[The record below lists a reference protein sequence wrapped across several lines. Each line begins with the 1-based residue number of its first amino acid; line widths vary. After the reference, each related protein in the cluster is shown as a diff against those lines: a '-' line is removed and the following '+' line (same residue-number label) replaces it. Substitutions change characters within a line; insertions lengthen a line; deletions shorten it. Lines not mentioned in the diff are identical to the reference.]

1 MKDVFASKAQ
11 EEFYE
16 YMKNFAESLKSTFP
30 ECNATKDWC
39 LWYDN
44 VLMGDQENM
53 RTCVHKWIDAM
64 EEPLIKTKYNKAVQ
78 SITGGPPKVYH
89 AIAYKDIDN
98 ADRSSA
104 YLRDLQLPGKLSDAR
119 MDENSI
125 SIFWEYFHA
134 LNDKAYAAARKKPP
148 RVPTNAEITADIL
161 KRKGGGGGSLPQV
174 PSGPVLK
181 AGVGELWKKLCQMR
195 GVDPPGGIQVEQ
207 LTKTL
212 YDMGKQSVDGES
224 LADAC
229 KARKESAYLVILSTF
244 PYLKTSSPFVEEEWC
259 LVDKGLAMST
269 MEGAIPAPMMRGI
282 ENMASKLVKDISE
295 GKADLSSLNM
305 ETIGQQ
311 VLSGVTSDDMSS
323 FANNLDKI
331 IPAMQ
336 RMQP

>member
-1 MKDVFASKAQ
+1 KAQ

-174 PSGPVLK
+174 PSGP
-181 AGVGELWKKLCQMR
+181 
-195 GVDPPGGIQVEQ
+195 
-207 LTKTL
+207 
-212 YDMGKQSVDGES
+212 
-224 LADAC
+224 
-229 KARKESAYLVILSTF
+229 
-244 PYLKTSSPFVEEEWC
+244 
-259 LVDKGLAMST
+259 
-269 MEGAIPAPMMRGI
+269 
-282 ENMASKLVKDISE
+282 
-295 GKADLSSLNM
+295 
-305 ETIGQQ
+305 
-311 VLSGVTSDDMSS
+311 
-323 FANNLDKI
+323 
-331 IPAMQ
+331 
-336 RMQP
+336 